1 MSVSSLLSS
10 GLVTFPENG
19 LLANIMVDVDQEMS
33 VDENEIDEEVFEG
46 QGTGDSNQDQL
57 TEMPSLETESDN
69 ELN

>member
-1 MSVSSLLSS
+1 
-10 GLVTFPENG
+10 
-19 LLANIMVDVDQEMS
+19 MVDVDHEMS